1 MPTATRCREAEVCL
15 VRVVLPGAAKQGIF
29 PFSIAEFFDK
39 GITISLMR
47 LAQRSPVSFVLNA
60 FF

>member
-1 MPTATRCREAEVCL
+1 MCL
-15 VRVVLPGAAKQGIF
+15 VRAVLPGAPKQGIF

-47 LAQRSPVSFVLNA
+47 LAQRSPVSFFLNA
-60 FF
+60 LF